1 MCFSYSINLSAQS
14 LQSKLNLS
22 EISIPVPGFFFSG
35 FTHPRLPVIVGGIHN
50 SSTHNSLENF
60 GTMHSSIMQWG
71 LLPSWLRDVQKA
83 EEMMVYGLNA
93 RAESIHEKPMFR
105 DAWKHQ
111 PCLVPASGF
120 FEWKTIGKKKEPY
133 YIYGADSEFIL
144 FAGIYSRWIHPDTA
158 EEITSYSIITTEAN
172 DLLAEIHNTKKRMPV
187 IIEPGNASLYVTGSA
202 EFRLTMLKSCPDGYL
217 KAHRVSPLASN
228 TRVNRNVVNI
238 LQPFSEDYSQTLF

>member
-14 LQSKLNLS
+14 LQSKLNLT
-22 EISIPVPGFFFSG
+22 EIHLPTPGFFFSG
-35 FTHPRLPVIVGGIHN
+35 FMHPRLPVIVGETNGSLPNIASEHGCLLK
-50 SSTHNSLENF
+50 SSL
-60 GTMHSSIMQWG
+60 MQWG

-93 RAESIHEKPMFR
+93 RAESINEKPMFR

-133 YIYGADSEFIL
+133 YIYGAESEFIL
-144 FAGIYSRWIHPDTA
+144 FAGIYSCWIHPETA
-158 EEITSYSIITTEAN
+158 EEIKSYSIITTEAN
-172 DLLAEIHNTKKRMPV
+172 QLLSEIHNTKKRMPV
-187 IIEPGNASLYVTGSA
+187 IIEPEKAASYLTGCVES
-202 EFRLTMLKSCPDGYL
+202 RVKMLKSCSDGYL
-217 KAHRVSPLASN
+217 RAHRVSPLASN
-228 TRVNRNVVNI
+228 TRVNRNVVSV

>member
-14 LQSKLNLS
+14 LQSKLNLT
-22 EISIPVPGFFFSG
+22 EINIPTPGFFFSG
-35 FTHPRLPVIVGGIHN
+35 FAHPRLPVIVGDMKG
-50 SSTHNSLENF
+50 SSPNYVAEHPFRLYSSL
-60 GTMHSSIMQWG
+60 MQWG

-93 RAESIHEKPMFR
+93 RGESIDEKPMFR

-133 YIYGADSEFIL
+133 YIYGAESEFIL
-144 FAGIYSRWIHPDTA
+144 FAGIYSCWIHPETS
-158 EEITSYSIITTEAN
+158 EEIKSYSIITTEAN
-172 DLLAEIHNTKKRMPV
+172 ALLSEIHNTKKRMPV
-187 IIEPGNASLYVTGSA
+187 IIEPEKAESYITESA
-202 EFRLTMLKSCPDGYL
+202 QSRIQMLKSCPDGYL

-228 TRVNRNVVNI
+228 TRVNRNVVSI